1 MSIANIFK
9 GWIGEKAV
17 QFGMWMKLDGNIYKK
32 FHNIIIQTADGTTQI
47 DHVLLSV
54 YGIFVI
60 ETKNYKGWIYG
71 GATQKQW
78 TQVLFGK
85 KSQFKNPLHQNYKHT
100 KALSEYLRV
109 DHKKIHSVVI
119 FIGED
124 VQLKTEFPPNV
135 LTGGM
140 SSYVKSF
147 AEIIFSEDEINLFE
161 DQLKNVKENQ
171 NILSNYNHIKSV
183 KSRFKN

>member
-1 MSIANIFK
+1 MSIANMFK

-32 FHNIIIQTADGTTQI
+32 FHNIIIKTADGTTQI

-85 KSQFKNPLHQNYKHT
+85 KSQFQNPLHQNYKHT

-109 DHKKIHSVVI
+109 DHKKYI
-119 FIGED
+119 
-124 VQLKTEFPPNV
+124 QWLY
-135 LTGGM
+135 LL
-140 SSYVKSF
+140 VKMF
-147 AEIIFSEDEINLFE
+147 N
-161 DQLKNVKENQ
+161 
-171 NILSNYNHIKSV
+171 
-183 KSRFKN
+183 